1 MLTFFSSH
9 SLYTIKPPKN
19 NLSLEIK
26 TELRCLFQTSIFLHV
41 HHGDVQTLQPQLLV
55 RFRFLRRAIT
65 FDNRSNISPI
75 PSLASQTTLIAV
87 LLCLFLLLSTQF
99 TFSSTLDFLQ

>member
-1 MLTFFSSH
+1 MLIFFFSH

-26 TELRCLFQTSIFLHV
+26 TELRCLFQTSTFLHV

-55 RFRFLRRAIT
+55 RFRFLRQGQSLLIIAQTYLQYFISIPNN
-65 FDNRSNISPI
+65 FDCRIAM
-75 PSLASQTTLIAV
+75 SLSFTEYAV
-87 LLCLFLLLSTQF
+87 YFF
-99 TFSSTLDFLQ
+99 IDIRFH